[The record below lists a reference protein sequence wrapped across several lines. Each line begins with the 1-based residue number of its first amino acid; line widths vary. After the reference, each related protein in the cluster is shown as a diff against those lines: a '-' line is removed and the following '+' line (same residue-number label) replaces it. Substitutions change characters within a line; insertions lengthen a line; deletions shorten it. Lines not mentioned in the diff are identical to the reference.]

1 MPSDRGWAAGFQL
14 DWQTLIMT
22 VGVILVMVGG
32 FWTLAYIPIQTSLV
46 DLKQQLMDLR
56 EADIRH
62 MSSAD
67 NKFLTQREY
76 EQNKVYMQ
84 RNIDHLTSDIA
95 NIRKDIQAR
104 RAEIATRQDF
114 QNALNTTRVEFLS
127 EVKRLDQATNDM
139 MKRKEFEVWKS
150 ERDKTIAAIQDRQNR
165 FTEALDSMYSK
176 IMQQAPSYVVPRQ

>member
-46 DLKQQLMDLR
+46 DIKQQLADLR
-56 EADIRH
+56 EADIRT
-62 MSSAD
+62 MSNIE
-67 NKFLTQREY
+67 NKFLTQREHLEY
-76 EQNKVYMQ
+76 KTYLQ
-84 RNIDHLTSDIA
+84 RNVDHLTSDIA
-95 NIRKDIQAR
+95 NIRKDIEMR
-104 RAEIATRQDF
+104 RAEIVTRQDV

-139 MKRKEFEVWKS
+139 MKRKEFDVWKS
-150 ERDKTIAAIQDRQNR
+150 ERDKTIGAIQDRQNR
-165 FTEALDSMYSK
+165 FSEALDAMYSK
-176 IMQQAPSYVVPRQ
+176 IMQQAPAYSPRQ